1 MFIDDTAAP
10 DLTPS
15 MRTTILCAALLLVWS
30 LTGCFWRHDG
40 VQARFA
46 PITGV
51 SDSNPNTPDTN
62 NVFTITPAQGL
73 DGRVASVNANLNF
86 AVVSFP
92 IGQMAQKDSLLYVYR
107 NGNKAAEL
115 KVTGPQQDDNTVAD
129 IVSGT
134 ALPGDEVREK

>member
-1 MFIDDTAAP
+1 
-10 DLTPS
+10 
-15 MRTTILCAALLLVWS
+15 MRTTILCAALLLTWS
-30 LTGCFWRHDG
+30 LTGCFWSHNAT
-40 VQARFA
+40 QPHFA
-46 PITGV
+46 PIGV
-51 SDSNPNTPDTN
+51 SEPDTNAPDTN
-62 NVFTITPAQGL
+62 NVFTITPAQGV

-86 AVVSFP
+86 AVVTFP
-92 IGQMAQKDSLLYVYR
+92 ICQMAQKDALLYVYR